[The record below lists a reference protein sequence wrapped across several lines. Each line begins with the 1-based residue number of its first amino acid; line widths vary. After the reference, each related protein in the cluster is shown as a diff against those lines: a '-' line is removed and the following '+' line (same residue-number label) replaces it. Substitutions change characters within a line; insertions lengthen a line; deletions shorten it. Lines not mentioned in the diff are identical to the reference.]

1 MSGSLLSS
9 SCNSSVVYVVDSSV
23 DGYKALVSGID
34 RPADVVLIDGCNAGL
49 EQLAGG
55 LSGRTGIEE
64 LHIVCHGRDGAL
76 VLGNAVLSQETL
88 GSYAADLM
96 TINRALSSSADI
108 LLYGCEVAKSSKG
121 EAFVKGLAEATG
133 ANIAASRTLTGS
145 ADLGGD
151 WDLDVHAGEVTS
163 GVGFSSES
171 RRNFRCILPTFDFET
186 ATIPND
192 GANNETVNHAAVSG
206 VTLTITGDGALQDFY
221 VGAGATGDASGNVV
235 AQNNSL
241 SGALTF
247 SFSQAIDIST
257 LVFGDQGRANSFNWV
272 FTPNGGSNSVV
283 NIANNTVAG
292 NNDAFT
298 QTFNWTGVTSFTISN
313 TEDAVDNRP
322 IVDTINFTLSNSIPA
337 LGGTPADDTA
347 TEDVATAIDL
357 SAYNVS
363 DADGD
368 TITLTL
374 AVDRGSV
381 ASTDG
386 NGTTAS
392 VTVANSGTGSMTLQ
406 GTAAN
411 LNTYLNDTSKITYTT
426 ASNDTTTAV
435 LTVTPNDGTVNGTAD
450 TVNITIS
457 AVNDAPV
464 LDAAQSPVLTAI
476 DEDAGDDDGSGADGD
491 DDATN
496 NANNGGT
503 TIASMVV
510 DGSITDVDGGA
521 VEAIAVT
528 AVDNTNGVWQYST
541 DNGTSWNAFSGT
553 TGASVDITSTARLLD
568 GSLSGASTQLV
579 RFVPDAGYNGT
590 ATITFHAWD
599 KSSGVAGGTADASTT
614 GNATP
619 FSTASDTASITV
631 NAVNDAPVFTGLD
644 ATPGFTEG
652 GPAIVLDANVTV
664 GDAELDAL
672 NGGNGNYSGAS
683 LTIARNGGANGSD
696 VFAVPT
702 GGNLTVAGGPN
713 GGGTISVGG
722 NVIATIANTGDGQIQ
737 LSFADNGT
745 TPTTALVNEVLQAIT
760 YQNIGNDQTSN
771 PQLDWTFSDGAANG
785 TGSVTVTLTDVNDAP
800 NLTATGGNPT
810 FTEGGAA
817 QDLYNTVSAD
827 TIETG
832 QTFTAL
838 TLTVTN
844 VSDGAS
850 EILSFDGSD
859 VALTNGNSVTTATN
873 GLTVNVS
880 VAVSTATVSFTNATL
895 SDAQFRTLVDAL
907 NYRNTSDS
915 PTTAGNRVVTITGV
929 TDSGGTANGGA
940 ESSAPNLSSTVTV
953 AAVNDQPTLSNF
965 GPDAGNVAY
974 TAGATTFTA
983 FDSGVAANLQ
993 DAELDAL
1000 NGGNGNY
1007 NGATITLVRN
1017 GGADAT
1023 DRFGISGG
1031 TVALDNGSTVTV
1043 GVTNIGQVTAGSA
1056 VGGTVTI
1063 TLNSSATSA
1072 LVDTFFQSIGYI
1084 NTNGAASGTVTIDV
1098 TFNDGNSGSQGS
1110 GGAQSVTQ
1118 QVGVAIG
1125 TTPVLDLDGNDSAGT
1140 GSGGYAAAFTES
1152 TPVAIAD
1159 TDVALTD
1166 ADAGATISA
1175 ITITLTNDQ
1184 NGADEG
1190 LTVSAAA
1197 QNALTGIAGAADITR
1212 QDTISITGATASLA
1226 EVQTFLQNVFYDNI
1240 SDAPDLTDRIITVT
1254 LTDNDGLTS
1263 SSVTSTVSV
1272 ANVND
1277 APAFAGVD
1285 NAAAFT
1291 EDGAA
1296 VVLDG
1301 NATVADAELDALNSG
1316 NGNYNGATLTLTRN
1330 GGANAEDT
1338 FANNGLLG
1346 ALTEGGNLTYNGTT
1360 VGTVTTNSS
1369 GTLVL
1374 TFNASATSALVDSV
1388 LQNITYSNSNDTPPA
1403 NVQINYAFNDAN
1415 SGTQGSGGA
1424 GSDTDD
1430 SITVTITAANDAP
1443 VFGNLDGDAP
1453 SGAPNAVI
1461 AFDVGGN
1468 ATVTDPDSTDL
1479 DGGTLTITRTGALDG
1494 NFALNDAQATSDGDG
1509 TIAAGQTIA
1518 VGATNIGSVTTDGQ
1532 GANNL
1537 VLTLNANATP
1547 TNVQALVQALNYS
1560 SAETGSHGFT
1570 VTLSDGDGGTS
1581 SAATVTVSVATPS
1594 TGGGGGGSTGTVTVV
1609 TEDNDD
1615 GSGPP
1620 TTTTTVTT
1628 GSGGSGSAAIVEN
1641 TNNNG
1646 NVVTATL
1653 PANTSISST
1662 GPKTAQTPTQAVNTL
1677 VAAIDAR
1684 NTSSEAEL
1692 IGGAQAYLNTL
1703 AETTTL
1709 DVRTIVPTTT
1719 QSGLSEPIVITGT
1732 SPEDG
1737 STQSEAF
1744 VIDLRS
1750 LPSGTVIQLE
1760 NIEFATIIGEA
1771 TINGGSGQN
1780 YVMGDDSAQIIVLG
1794 EGDDQLFGGAGD
1806 DTVGSTTGNDQ
1817 IFGEAGDDLLFGG
1830 AGNDLLNGGA
1840 NRDAA
1845 LYGVT
1850 SDGVTLSGTRGTVTA
1865 VDASGT
1871 DTLTGVELVVFTGE
1885 NTTGKDRVTVLL
1897 QDNAPV
1903 AGQYG
1908 FNEAAY
1914 LGAHQDVAAAVEA
1927 GIFASGAEHYA
1938 LFGQGEGRVVDLLFD
1953 AQFYLADNPDV
1964 AAAVTEGIF
1973 ASASEH
1979 YQLHGYAEN
1988 RSLNP
1993 LFDGE
1998 YYLTQNED
2006 VANAV
2011 GSGGLDSAYHHFVLY
2026 GDQEGRA
2033 ASRFFDTAAY
2043 REEQGLG
2050 SDESALEHFLLVG
2063 LPQGVSAPTTADFT
2077 SEGLA

>member
-1 MSGSLLSS
+1 MPKVPSLPVRH
-9 SCNSSVVYVVDSSV
+9 NNVVYVFDTAV
-23 DGYKALVSGID
+23 DGYQDLLAGIE
-34 RPADVVLIDGCNAGL
+34 RPADVLLIDGMRGGL
-49 EQLAGG
+49 GQLADGFV
-55 LSGRTGIEE
+55 GRTGVREV
-64 LHIVCHGRDGAL
+64 HIVSHGRDGVL
-76 VLGNAVLSQETL
+76 VLGTDVLSRETL
-88 GSYAADLM
+88 HKHSDALM
-96 TINRALSSSADI
+96 VLNRALHESADM
-108 LLYGCEVAKSSKG
+108 LLYGCEIAKTEKG
-121 EAFVKGLAEATG
+121 EAFVADLAEATG
-133 ANIAASRTLTGS
+133 ANIAASQTLTG
-145 ADLGGD
+145 AANLGGD
-151 WDLDVHAGEVTS
+151 WEF
-163 GVGFSSES
+163 GFSCGKTTTEIGFSDQK
-171 RRNFRCILPTFDFET
+171 RNAFAGVLPTFDFTGATGNGT
-186 ATIPND
+186 AT
-192 GANNETVNHAAVSG
+192 GTETESG
-206 VTLTITGDGALQDFY
+206 VTMTVTLDQGSNWIIADGGGLQGSIADIIA
-221 VGAGATGDASGNVV
+221 AGSSNINYTV
-235 AQNNSL
+235 
-241 SGALTF
+241 TF
-247 SFSQAIDIST
+247 SFNSAINIEDFYYFEGDNST
-257 LVFGDQGRANSFNWV
+257 SGTSSWV
-272 FTPNGGSNSVV
+272 FTVTGGSG
-283 NIANNTVAG
+283 TTLTYVAG
-292 NNDAFT
+292 DFNGNNALTVDPT
-298 QTFNWTGVTSFTISN
+298 DWTNVTSFTATATGTAGFQPSF
-313 TEDAVDNRP
+313 DS
-322 IVDTINFTLSNSIPA
+322 INFTIPVANSAPE

-374 AVDRGSV
+374 AVDRGTV
-381 ASTDG
+381 ASIDG
-386 NGTTAS
+386 NGTTAG

-491 DDATN
+491 DDGAN

-503 TIASMVV
+503 SVATLVV
-510 DGSITDVDGGA
+510 DGSITDADGGA
-521 VEAIAVT
+521 VEAIAIT
-528 AVDNTNGVWQYST
+528 TVDNTNGVWQYST

-553 TGASVDITSTARLLD
+553 TGSSVDITSTARLLD

-599 KSSGVAGGTADASTT
+599 KSSGTAGGTADASTT

-619 FSTASDTASITV
+619 FSTASDTASVTV

-644 ATPGFTEG
+644 GTPAFTEG
-652 GPAIVLDANVTV
+652 GSAVVLDANVTV
-664 GDAELDAL
+664 ADVELDAL
-672 NGGNGNYSGAS
+672 NGGNGDYSGAS
-683 LTIARNGGANGSD
+683 LTIARNGGANAVD
-696 VFAVPT
+696 VFSVPT

-713 GGGTISVGG
+713 GGGTITAGG
-722 NVIATIANTGDGQIQ
+722 NVIATIANTGNGQIQ

-745 TPTTALVNEVLQAIT
+745 APTTALVNEVMQAIT
-760 YQNIGNDQTSN
+760 YQNTGNDQTSN

-810 FTEGGAA
+810 FTEGGGA

-844 VSDGAS
+844 VSDGAL

-880 VAVSTATVSFTNATL
+880 VTLTTATVSFTGATL
-895 SDAQFRTLVDAL
+895 SNAQLQTLVDGL
-907 NYRNTSDS
+907 TYRNTSEN
-915 PTTAGNRVVTITGV
+915 PTTAGNRVVTITGI

-1072 LVDTFFQSIGYI
+1072 LVDKFFQSIGYT

-1125 TTPVLDLDGNDSAGT
+1125 NTPVLDLDGNDSAGT

-1152 TPVAIAD
+1152 TPIAIAD

-1166 ADAGATISA
+1166 SDAGATISA

-1226 EVQTFLQNVFYDNI
+1226 EVQTFLQNVFYDNV
-1240 SDAPDLTDRIITVT
+1240 SDAPDLTARTITVT
-1254 LTDNDGLTS
+1254 VTDNDGLTS

-1277 APAFAGVD
+1277 APVFAGVD

-1296 VVLDG
+1296 VVLDA

-1316 NGNYNGATLTLTRN
+1316 NGNYNGATLTLARN
-1330 GGANAEDT
+1330 GGANAEDV

-1346 ALTEGGNLTYNGTT
+1346 ALTEGGNLTYDGTT

-1374 TFNASATSALVDSV
+1374 TFNASATSLLVDNV

-1403 NVQINYAFNDAN
+1403 NVQINYTFNDGN
-1415 SGTQGSGGA
+1415 GGTQGSGGA

-1430 SITVTITAANDAP
+1430 SITVTITAANDVP
-1443 VFGNLDGDAP
+1443 VFANLDGDTP
-1453 SGAPNAVI
+1453 SGAPNTAI
-1461 AFDVGGN
+1461 AFDAGGN
-1468 ATVTDPDSTDL
+1468 ATVTDADSADL
-1479 DGGTLTITRTGALDG
+1479 NTGVLTITRTGALEG
-1494 NFALNDAQATSDGDG
+1494 NFALNDANATSGGDG
-1509 TIAAGQTIA
+1509 TIGAGQTVA
-1518 VGATNIGSVTTDGQ
+1518 VGGTNIGTVTTDGQ

-1537 VLTLNANATP
+1537 VITFNSADATP
-1547 TNVQALVQALNYS
+1547 ARVQTLLQALTYTS
-1560 SAETGSHGFT
+1560 SDAGSHGFT
-1570 VTLSDGDGGTS
+1570 VTLTDGDGGTS
-1581 SAATVTVSVATPS
+1581 SAATVTLSVAAPPS
-1594 TGGGGGGSTGTVTVV
+1594 GGGGSTGPVTVE
-1609 TEDNDD
+1609 TETGTDD
-1615 GSGPP
+1615 SGTP
-1620 TTTTTVTT
+1620 TTTTTVST
-1628 GSGGSGSAAIVEN
+1628 GTSGGSAAIVQN

-1653 PANTSISST
+1653 PASTTITSS
-1662 GPKTAQTPTQAVNTL
+1662 GPSTAQSTADALISLVNAV
-1677 VAAIDAR
+1677 DER
-1684 NTSSEAEL
+1684 NSEAENEQ
-1692 IGGAQAYLNTL
+1692 IIAAQTFLNQL
-1703 AETTTL
+1703 PQTTTL
-1709 DVRTIVPTTT
+1709 DVRTIIPTTT
-1719 QSGLSEPIVITGT
+1719 QTSLSEPIVITGT
-1732 SPEDG
+1732 SASGG
-1737 STQSEAF
+1737 SSQSEAF
-1744 VIDLRS
+1744 VIDLRD
-1750 LPSGTVIQLE
+1750 LPSGSTLQID
-1760 NIEFATIIGEA
+1760 NIEFASIMGPTRV
-1771 TINGGSGQN
+1771 TGGAGSN
-1780 YVMGDDSAQIIVLG
+1780 FVVGDDKNQFILLG
-1794 EGDDQLFGGAGD
+1794 EGDDQLYGGGGN
-1806 DTVGSTTGNDQ
+1806 DTIGSTTGNDQ

-1830 AGNDLLNGGA
+1830 TGNDTLNGGA

-1850 SDGVTLSGTRGTVTA
+1850 QDGVTVSGSRGAATA
-1865 VDASGT
+1865 VDAGGT
-1871 DTLTGVELVVFTGE
+1871 DTLIGVELVVFTGE

-1897 QDNAPV
+1897 QDEEPV

-1914 LGAHQDVAAAVEA
+1914 LNAHPDVAAAVTA
-1927 GIFASGAEHYA
+1927 GVFASGAEHYA
-1938 LFGQGEGRVVDLLFD
+1938 LFGQAEGRAVDLVFD
-1953 AQFYLADNPDV
+1953 AQCYLADNPDV
-1964 AAAVTEGIF
+1964 AAAVTAGVF

-1979 YQLHGYAEN
+1979 YELHGSAEN

-2011 GSGGLDSAYHHFVLY
+2011 TSGAFESAYHHFVLY

-2033 ASRFFDTAAY
+2033 ASVFFDTATY
-2043 REEQGLG
+2043 RSEQGLG
-2050 SDESALEHFLLVG
+2050 SDVSALEHFLLIG
-2063 LPQGVSAPTTADFT
+2063 LPQGVTAPTAADFT

>member
-1 MSGSLLSS
+1 MPKVSS
-9 SCNSSVVYVVDSSV
+9 IPDRNGSVVYVFDTAV
-23 DGYKALVSGID
+23 DGYQKLLAGID
-34 RPADVVLIDGCNAGL
+34 RPAEVILMDGMYDGL
-49 EQLAGG
+49 RQLADG
-55 LSGRTGIEE
+55 LAGKTGIEE
-64 LHIVCHGRDGAL
+64 LHIICHGRDGAL
-76 VLGNAVLSQETL
+76 VLGHTVLSQETL
-88 GSYAADLM
+88 CSHADELM
-96 TINRALSSSADI
+96 AINRALSCSADI
-108 LLYGCEVAKSSKG
+108 LLYGCEVAKTATG
-121 EAFVKGLAEATG
+121 EAFVAALAEATG
-133 ANIAASRTLTGS
+133 ANIAASRTLTG
-145 ADLGGD
+145 AVDLGGD
-151 WDLDVHAGEVTS
+151 WELDVHV
-163 GVGFSSES
+163 GVISASIGFSRSTQ
-171 RRNFRCILPTFDFET
+171 RAYPGTLPT
-186 ATIPND
+186 TIDYSGYSTSNNKADWLD
-192 GANNETVNHAAVSG
+192 GSDGVTDVSG
-206 VTLTITGDGALQDFY
+206 LNLTLDFGDGTEGSNTFTNLNMRGAANTAVGSVLGGT
-221 VGAGATGDASGNVV
+221 VGATDGTFFNNNSNGFQLSGDINFSFEGFTVLARADSSGDTFTIRGFDNSGTQIVSDTIGWASGAPNTTASYTIGSGDWDNVAAWGSV
-235 AQNNSL
+235 RKIVVDYTNDPDFQEFAV
-241 SGALTF
+241 
-247 SFSQAIDIST
+247 IDMTVDAASAP
-257 LVFGDQGRANSFNWV
+257 AN
-272 FTPNGGSNSVV
+272 TAP
-283 NIANNTVAG
+283 
-292 NNDAFT
+292 
-298 QTFNWTGVTSFTISN
+298 
-313 TEDAVDNRP
+313 E
-322 IVDTINFTLSNSIPA
+322 

-374 AVDRGSV
+374 AVDRGSI

-386 NGTTAS
+386 NGTTAG

-406 GTAAN
+406 GSAVD
-411 LNTYLNDTSKITYTT
+411 LNTYLNDTSKITFTT

-435 LTVTPNDGTVNGTAD
+435 LTVTPNDGTADGTAD
-450 TVNITIS
+450 TVNITI
-457 AVNDAPV
+457 
-464 LDAAQSPVLTAI
+464 
-476 DEDAGDDDGSGADGD
+476 
-491 DDATN
+491 
-496 NANNGGT
+496 
-503 TIASMVV
+503 
-510 DGSITDVDGGA
+510 
-521 VEAIAVT
+521 
-528 AVDNTNGVWQYST
+528 
-541 DNGTSWNAFSGT
+541 
-553 TGASVDITSTARLLD
+553 
-568 GSLSGASTQLV
+568 
-579 RFVPDAGYNGT
+579 
-590 ATITFHAWD
+590 
-599 KSSGVAGGTADASTT
+599 
-614 GNATP
+614 
-619 FSTASDTASITV
+619 
-631 NAVNDAPVFTGLD
+631 NAVNDDPSVAGLASDLTFAEDTQGNVDLSAAAFSDVDSGNVTVTITASEGTFATPADGAGVGGGVTETLVNATTITLVGAAADISTYLDTASNIQWTGATNDTGNDTSTFTITANDGDGSGDVALGTINADITPQNDEPVFTGLD
-644 ATPGFTEG
+644 GTPAFTEG
-652 GPAIVLDANVTV
+652 GSAEVLDSNVTV
-664 GDAELDAL
+664 ADVELDAL
-672 NGGNGNYSGAS
+672 NSGNGDYSGAT
-683 LTIARNGGANGSD
+683 LTIARNGGANASD

-702 GGNLTVAGGPN
+702 GGNLTVAGGPD
-713 GGGTISVGG
+713 GGGTISAGG
-722 NVIATIANTGDGQIQ
+722 NVIATIANTGNGQIQ

-745 TPTTALVNEVLQAIT
+745 TPTTALVNEVMQAIT
-760 YQNIGNDQTSN
+760 YQNTGNDQTSN

-800 NLTATGGNPT
+800 SLTATGGNPT
-810 FTEGGAA
+810 FAEDGGA

-827 TIETG
+827 TVETG

-859 VALTNGNSVTTATN
+859 IALTNGNSVTTATN
-873 GLTVNVS
+873 SLSVS
-880 VAVSTATVSFTNATL
+880 VSVSGSTATVSFSGATL
-895 SDAQFRTLVDAL
+895 SEAQLQTLVDGL
-907 NYRNTSDS
+907 TYRNTSDD
-915 PTTAGNRVVTITGV
+915 PTTSGNRVVTITSI
-929 TDSGGTANGGA
+929 TDSGGTAGGGV
-940 ESSAPNLSSTVTV
+940 ESATPNLTSTVTV
-953 AAVNDQPTLSNF
+953 SAVNDQPTLSSL

-974 TAGATTFTA
+974 TSGSTTFVA
-983 FDSGVAANLQ
+983 FDSGVDANLQ

-1000 NGGNGNY
+1000 DSGAGNY

-1023 DRFGISGG
+1023 DRFGIAGG
-1031 TVALDNGSTVTV
+1031 TTALDNGSTVTV
-1043 GVTNIGQVTAGSA
+1043 GGTNIGQVTAGSA
-1056 VGGTVTI
+1056 ASGTVTI
-1063 TLNSSATSA
+1063 TLNGSATSA
-1072 LVDTFFQSIGYI
+1072 LVDTFFQSIGYT
-1084 NTNGAASGTVTIDV
+1084 NTNGAATGTVTIDV
-1098 TFNDGNSGSQGS
+1098 TFNDGNGGSQGT

-1125 TTPVLDLDGNDSAGT
+1125 NTPVLDLDGNDSSGT
-1140 GSGGYAAAFTES
+1140 GSGGFAAAFTES

-1159 TDVALTD
+1159 SDVAVSD
-1166 ADAGATISA
+1166 ADGGATIAA

-1190 LTVSAAA
+1190 LSVSAAA

-1212 QDTISITGATASLA
+1212 QDTISVTGATASLG
-1226 EVQTFLQNVFYDNI
+1226 EVQTFLQNVFYDNT
-1240 SDAPDLTDRIITVT
+1240 SDDPDATARTITVT

-1263 SSVTSTVSV
+1263 TSVTSTVSV
-1272 ANVND
+1272 TGVND
-1277 APAFAGVD
+1277 EPVLTATGD
-1285 NAAAFT
+1285 NPAFT

-1296 VVLDG
+1296 ADLFSSVTAG
-1301 NATVADAELDALNSG
+1301 TVESGQALTG
-1316 NGNYNGATLTLTRN
+1316 LTLTVTNVADGASEILTIDGSDVALTNGNSLTTATNSLNVTVAVTAGTATVSFTGASLSEAALQTLVDGITYRNTSDTPTTAGNRVVTLTGLTDDGGTAN
-1330 GGANAEDT
+1330 GGDATA
-1338 FANNGLLG
+1338 
-1346 ALTEGGNLTYNGTT
+1346 ALTITST
-1360 VGTVTTNSS
+1360 V
-1369 GTLVL
+1369 
-1374 TFNASATSALVDSV
+1374 SV
-1388 LQNITYSNSNDTPPA
+1388 A
-1403 NVQINYAFNDAN
+1403 
-1415 SGTQGSGGA
+1415 
-1424 GSDTDD
+1424 
-1430 SITVTITAANDAP
+1430 AANDAP
-1443 VFGNLDGDAP
+1443 VFGNLGGDTP
-1453 SGAPNAVI
+1453 SGAPSALI
-1461 AFDVGGN
+1461 AFDAGGN

-1479 DGGTLTITRTGALDG
+1479 DGGTLTITRTGALEG
-1494 NFALNDAQATSDGDG
+1494 SFALNDAQATSGGDG

-1518 VGATNIGSVTTDGQ
+1518 VGATSIGTVTTDGQ

-1537 VLTLNANATP
+1537 AITLNANATP
-1547 TNVQALVQALNYS
+1547 SNVQALIQALNYS

-1581 SAATVTVSVATPS
+1581 SAATVTLSVANPS
-1594 TGGGGGGSTGTVTVV
+1594 TGGGGGGSTGPVTVV

-1677 VAAIDAR
+1677 VAAVDAR
-1684 NTSSEAEL
+1684 NASSETEL

-1719 QSGLSEPIVITGT
+1719 QSSLSEPIVITGT

-1845 LYGVT
+1845 LYGAT
-1850 SDGVTLSGTRGTVTA
+1850 SDGVILSGTRGTVTA
-1865 VDASGT
+1865 VDAGGT

-1908 FNEAAY
+1908 FNESAY
-1914 LGAHQDVAAAVEA
+1914 LSAHQDVAAAVA
-1927 GIFASGAEHYA
+1927 VGIFASGAEHYA
-1938 LFGQGEGRVVDLLFD
+1938 LFGEGEGRVVDLLFD

-2050 SDESALEHFLLVG
+2050 SDHSALEHFLLVG

>member
-1 MSGSLLSS
+1 MPQMEYKPVIIVDGGIAEFDQLVRGAPAGADVFIL
-9 SCNSSVVYVVDSSV
+9 NSSLPGLQQVAAFLNGRAQV
-23 DGYKALVSGID
+23 
-34 RPADVVLIDGCNAGL
+34 PA
-49 EQLAGG
+49 
-55 LSGRTGIEE
+55 
-64 LHIVCHGRDGAL
+64 LHILSHGEPGTL
-76 VLGNAVLSQETL
+76 FLGQCAVRLQDLETH
-88 GSYAADLM
+88 AADLD
-96 TINRALSSSADI
+96 TIRDALAPGADI
-108 LLYGCEVAKSSKG
+108 LLYGCEVAASAEG
-121 EAFVKGLAEATG
+121 AAFVRRFAELTG
-133 ANIAASRTLTGS
+133 ASVAASQTRTG
-145 ADLGGD
+145 ADHLGGD
-151 WDLDVHAGEVTS
+151 WLLEVHIGAVTTELGITAHARAQFS
-163 GVGFSSES
+163 GV
-171 RRNFRCILPTFDFET
+171 LATFDFET
-186 ATIPND
+186 GS
-192 GANNETVNHAAVSG
+192 GAADNGTNVTQTVSG
-206 VTLTITGDGALQDFY
+206 VQLTVSTANTTDVQLLSGPGGTASGQTF
-221 VGAGATGDASGNVV
+221 VSGNASAGAI
-235 AQNNSL
+235 
-241 SGALTF
+241 TF
-247 SFSQAIDIST
+247 TFSQAIDLTT
-257 LVFGDQGRANSFNWV
+257 LAFGDQNAGGSFNWV
-272 FTPNGGSNSVV
+272 FTPTGGANSVV
-283 NIANNTVAG
+283 NVANDTVTSATDTT
-292 NNDAFT
+292 DAT
-298 QTFNWTGVTSFTISN
+298 LNWSGITSFTVSRSDSSLQTTSIF
-313 TEDAVDNRP
+313 DN
-322 IVDTINFTLSNSIPA
+322 INFTVANAAPL

-374 AVDRGSV
+374 AVDRGSI

-464 LDAAQSPVLTAI
+464 LDAAQSPVLAAI

-503 TIASMVV
+503 TVASMVV

-590 ATITFHAWD
+590 AAITFHAWD
-599 KSSGVAGGTADASTT
+599 KSSGVAGSTADASTT

-644 ATPGFTEG
+644 GTPAFTEG
-652 GPAIVLDANVTV
+652 GSSVVLDADVTV

-696 VFAVPT
+696 SFGFDTGGASFAVS
-702 GGNLTVAGGPN
+702 GGNLQSGGQTFATFMNAGGTLTITFTSSGTVA
-713 GGGTISVGG
+713 TS
-722 NVIATIANTGDGQIQ
+722 
-737 LSFADNGT
+737 
-745 TPTTALVNEVLQAIT
+745 ALVDEVLQRVAYENT
-760 YQNIGNDQTSN
+760 SNDLTGN

-800 NLTATGGNPT
+800 TLAATGGNPT
-810 FTEGGAA
+810 FTEGGGA
-817 QDLYNTVSAD
+817 QDIYNTVSAD
-827 TIETG
+827 TVETG
-832 QTFTAL
+832 QTFAAL

-873 GLTVNVS
+873 SLAVNV
-880 VAVSTATVSFTNATL
+880 AVTGTTATVSFTGATL
-895 SDAQFRTLVDAL
+895 SNAQLQTLVDGL
-907 NYRNTSDS
+907 TYRNTSEN
-915 PTTAGNRVVTITGV
+915 PTTAGNRVVTITGI
-929 TDSGGTANGGA
+929 TDSGGTAGGGV
-940 ESSAPNLSSTVTV
+940 ESATPNLTSTVSLTP
-953 AAVNDQPTLSNF
+953 VNDP
-965 GPDAGNVAY
+965 PVI
-974 TAGATTFTA
+974 
-983 FDSGVAANLQ
+983 ANL
-993 DAELDAL
+993 DGDNTAL
-1000 NGGNGNY
+1000 QPGAADNIDNGGNATVANIDSADY
-1007 NGATITLVRN
+1007 NGGFLTIT
-1017 GGADAT
+1017 
-1023 DRFGISGG
+1023 
-1031 TVALDNGSTVTV
+1031 DNGSNNTANGNFSVDGTTVTSGGDGSV
-1043 GVTNIGQVTAGSA
+1043 SAGETIA
-1056 VGGTVTI
+1056 VG
-1063 TLNSSATSA
+1063 
-1072 LVDTFFQSIGYI
+1072 
-1084 NTNGAASGTVTIDV
+1084 
-1098 TFNDGNSGSQGS
+1098 
-1110 GGAQSVTQ
+1110 
-1118 QVGVAIG
+1118 GVAIG
-1125 TTPVLDLDGNDSAGT
+1125 TVDITDDGQGGNNLTINLGANATNARLETLIQNISWGAAAGSGAQTFTLTLNDADGTANGGDADTTANFTMTLGNAPTLDLDGDDSAGT
-1140 GSGGYAAAFTES
+1140 GSGGFAAAFTES
-1152 TPVAIAD
+1152 TPVAIGD
-1159 TDVALTD
+1159 SDVAVSD
-1166 ADAGATISA
+1166 ADGGATIAA
-1175 ITITLTNDQ
+1175 ITISLTNDQ
-1184 NGADEG
+1184 DGAAEG

-1197 QNALTGIAGAADITR
+1197 QNALTGITGATDITR
-1212 QDTISITGATASLA
+1212 QDTVTITGATASLA
-1226 EVQTFLQNVFYDNI
+1226 EVQTFLQNVFYDNT

-1316 NGNYNGATLTLTRN
+1316 NGNYNGATLTLARN

-1415 SGTQGSGGA
+1415 GGTQGSGGA

-1453 SGAPNAVI
+1453 SGAPNAVF

-1479 DGGTLTITRTGALDG
+1479 DGGTLTITRTGALEG

-1560 SAETGSHGFT
+1560 SVETGSHGFT

-1615 GSGPP
+1615 GSGLP
-1620 TTTTTVTT
+1620 TTTTTMTT
-1628 GSGGSGSAAIVEN
+1628 GSEGSGSAAILEN

-1684 NTSSEAEL
+1684 NASSEAEL

-1744 VIDLRS
+1744 VIDVRS

-1865 VDASGT
+1865 VDAGGT

-1914 LGAHQDVAAAVEA
+1914 LGAHQDVAAAVAA